1 MKSIAPVRKALKIRT
16 AFNLLGPLLNPAAAQ
31 HALLGVWSPAIIP
44 VYADVLKAL
53 GVRKA
58 LIVHSQGL
66 DELTPMGPA
75 DVVEVTGS
83 SSRSYSCAPRACPV
97 RAGTPAD
104 RRVVPDSHVRHAQ
117 AVPSCL
123 GAKASMCIL

>member
-1 MKSIAPVRKALKIRT
+1 MKGIAPVRKALKIRT

-31 HALLGVWSPAIIP
+31 YALLGVWSPSIIP

-53 GVRKA
+53 GVVKA

-83 SSRSYSCAPRACPV
+83 SSRSYTCAARTRSGCPAWRV
-97 RAGTPAD
+97 WVWASGQPVTAAD
-104 RRVVPDSHVRHAQ
+104 IPGGR
-117 AVPSCL
+117 
-123 GAKASMCIL
+123 